1 MASDTFSI
9 GVTGV
14 AAGNPF
20 QPSKQLTIGYSACQ
34 SAGDEQNVMQLGTAF
49 LVKMPDGS
57 QVWHTYD
64 AERSI
69 PGGALVL
76 KRLY

>member
-1 MASDTFSI
+1 MAETFSI
-9 GVTGV
+9 AVTGV
-14 AAGNPF
+14 PADSRF
-20 QPSKQLTIGYSACQ
+20 QLAKQFTIGDSVCQ
-34 SAGDEQNVMQLGTAF
+34 SAGNEQNAMQLGTAF
-49 LVKMPDGS
+49 LVNMPDGG

-69 PGGALVL
+69 PGGSLVL

>member
-1 MASDTFSI
+1 MAETFSI
-9 GVTGV
+9 AVTGV
-14 AAGNPF
+14 ESDSRF
-20 QPSKQLTIGYSACQ
+20 QLAKQLTIGDSACQ
-34 SAGDEQNVMQLGTAF
+34 SAGNEQKAMQLGTAF

-69 PGGALVL
+69 PGASLVL
-76 KRLY
+76 RRLY

>member
-1 MASDTFSI
+1 MAETFSI
-9 GVTGV
+9 GITGV
-14 AAGNPF
+14 EADSRF
-20 QPSKQLTIGYSACQ
+20 QLAKQLTIGDSACQ
-34 SAGDEQNVMQLGTAF
+34 TPGDEQQTMRLGTAF

-57 QVWHTYD
+57 QLWHTYD

>member
-1 MASDTFSI
+1 MAETFSI

-14 AAGNPF
+14 AAGNPY
-20 QPSKQLTIGYSACQ
+20 QPASELTIGDSVCQ
-34 SAGDEQNVMQLGTAF
+34 SAGDEQGAMQLGTAF

-57 QVWHTYD
+57 KVWHTFD

-69 PGGALVL
+69 PGVSLVL

>member
-1 MASDTFSI
+1 VTYSLA
-9 GVTGV
+9 VTGV
-14 AAGNPF
+14 AAGNSF
-20 QPSKQLTIGYSACQ
+20 QPSGQLTISDSACQ
-34 SAGDEQNVMQLGTAF
+34 SARGEQNVMQLGTAF

-69 PGGALVL
+69 PGGSLVL

>member
-9 GVTGV
+9 GITGV
-14 AAGNPF
+14 EADSKYQLA
-20 QPSKQLTIGYSACQ
+20 KQLTIGDSVCK
-34 SAGDEQNVMQLGTAF
+34 SAGDEQQAMQLGTAF

-57 QVWHTYD
+57 QLWHTFD

-69 PGGALVL
+69 PGGQLVL

>member
-1 MASDTFSI
+1 MATDTFSI

-14 AAGNPF
+14 AADNAF
-20 QPSKQLTIGYSACQ
+20 QPTKRLTIGDMACQ
-34 SAGDEQNVMQLGTAF
+34 SAGDEQNAMQLGTAF

-57 QVWHTYD
+57 KVWHTYD

-69 PGGALVL
+69 PGGQLVL

>member
-1 MASDTFSI
+1 MATDTFSI
-9 GVTGV
+9 AVTGV

-20 QPSKQLTIGYSACQ
+20 QPSGELTIGDLACQ
-34 SAGDEQNVMQLGTAF
+34 SVGDEQQAMQLGTAF

-57 QVWHTYD
+57 KVWHTYD

-69 PGGALVL
+69 PGGSLVL

>member
-1 MASDTFSI
+1 MAETFSI

-14 AAGNPF
+14 EADSRF
-20 QPSKQLTIGYSACQ
+20 QLAKQLTIGDSVCA
-34 SAGDEQNVMQLGTAF
+34 SAGDEQNAMQTNTQF

-57 QVWHTYD
+57 KVWHTYD

-69 PGGALVL
+69 PGVSLVL
-76 KRLY
+76 KRV

>member
-1 MASDTFSI
+1 MAETFSI
-9 GVTGV
+9 AATGV
-14 AAGNPF
+14 AAGNPY
-20 QPSKQLTIGYSACQ
+20 QPTKQLTIGDSVCQ
-34 SAGDEQNVMQLGTAF
+34 GPGDEQNAMALGTAF

-57 QVWHTYD
+57 QVWHTFD

-69 PGGALVL
+69 PRVSLVL

>member
-1 MASDTFSI
+1 MATDTFSI
-9 GVTGV
+9 GITGV
-14 AAGNPF
+14 AADNAF
-20 QPSKQLTIGYSACQ
+20 QPTGELKIGDSACQ
-34 SAGDEQNVMQLGTAF
+34 STGDEQNAMQLGTAF

-57 QVWHTYD
+57 KVWHTYD

-69 PGGALVL
+69 PGVSLVL

>member
-1 MASDTFSI
+1 MAETFSI
-9 GVTGV
+9 GLTGV
-14 AAGNPF
+14 EADSKF
-20 QPSKQLTIGYSACQ
+20 QLANQLTIGDSAC
-34 SAGDEQNVMQLGTAF
+34 SSVAGEQKAMSLGTAF
-49 LVKMPDGS
+49 LVLMPDGS

>member
-1 MASDTFSI
+1 MAETFSI

-14 AAGNPF
+14 EADSKF
-20 QPSKQLTIGYSACQ
+20 QLAKQLTVGDSVCQ
-34 SAGDEQNVMQLGTAF
+34 SPGGEQQAMQLGTAF

-57 QVWHTYD
+57 KVWHTYD

>member
-1 MASDTFSI
+1 MAETFSI

-14 AAGNPF
+14 EADSSFQLAG
-20 QPSKQLTIGYSACQ
+20 QLTVGDSVCQ
-34 SAGDEQNVMQLGTAF
+34 SIGDEQNAMSLGTAF

-69 PGGALVL
+69 PGVSLVL

>member
-1 MASDTFSI
+1 MATDTFSI
-9 GVTGV
+9 AVTGV
-14 AAGNPF
+14 AAGNSF
-20 QPSKQLTIGYSACQ
+20 QPAKQLTIGDSACQ
-34 SAGDEQNVMQLGTAF
+34 SVGDEQQTMRLGTAF

-57 QVWHTYD
+57 KVWHTYD

-69 PGGALVL
+69 PGGSLVL